1 MALDHEAFITYHLLN
16 NMILEAS
23 GVSRWSFAGD
33 ITLLIL
39 LRYVRLLEF
48 KARWRHPAIY
58 GL

>member
-1 MALDHEAFITYHLLN
+1 
-16 NMILEAS
+16 MILEAS

-39 LRYVRLLEF
+39 LRYVGLLILLRYVRLLEF
-48 KARWRHPAIY
+48 KARWRHPGIY